1 MFTNYPL
8 PERVL
13 TALEKRGI
21 TTPTPIQTETLPIS
35 LEGADIIGQARTG
48 TGKTIAFGLPIAT
61 RLEASNVKGRAP
73 RAIVVTP
80 TRELALQVAGELTWL
95 ASHLTVVAIYGG
107 TGYGQQQRDLWRGC
121 DVVVATPGRALDY
134 LKQGI
139 LNLTE
144 AEIVVLDEAD
154 EMLSMGFK
162 DDVET
167 ILSATPEDRQ
177 TLIFSATLPSWAKR
191 LIKSHTQAASHVD
204 VMQGD
209 AVSYQEI
216 AIEAPV
222 RVRAAILSDILH
234 VHGGE
239 GAIVFTNTKAEVDG
253 LRDKLATQGHRTEAL
268 HGDMNQHQREDV
280 LGRFR
285 QGLVTVLVGTNVAAR
300 GLDIPQ
306 VDLVVHYRL
315 PDDAASYQHRS
326 GRTGRA
332 GRQGKVV
339 VLVSGREMRQ
349 VSGLERNLSRR
360 FERQAPPAPSDVQDI
375 KIQRALSQAQE
386 QSTDDKALWSELA
399 QRLIQDADQDTLAG
413 LLASFLGGVPASRSL
428 LTGEE
433 GQTTM
438 LLRGNLHSAGQVVRV
453 LKEAGVQQIGRIQ
466 LSSEGV
472 FVDVPTQHS
481 NDLSVEG
488 LQVSKATEPPKQ
500 DLAKSDRARQGSR
513 NSARQGNRG
522 GSYNARNS
530 RDGSDSRYNSDR
542 RSQRRSH
549 AGGKS
554 PKRKQSKSANRSAH
568 AHD

>member
-1 MFTNYPL
+1 MFNSYPL

-13 TALEKRGI
+13 AALDKRGI
-21 TTPTPIQTETLPIS
+21 QTPTPIQAETLPLS
-35 LEGADIIGQARTG
+35 LEGSDIIGQARTG
-48 TGKTIAFGLPIAT
+48 TGKTLAFGLPIAT
-61 RLEASNVKGRAP
+61 RLDASKIKGRAP

-95 ASHLTVVAIYGG
+95 ASHLSVVAIYGG

-121 DVVVATPGRALDY
+121 DVVVATPGRAIDY
-134 LKQGI
+134 LNQSI

-144 AEIVVLDEAD
+144 AKIVVLDEAD

-162 DDVET
+162 EDVER
-167 ILSATPEDRQ
+167 ILSATPEERQ
-177 TLIFSATLPSWAKR
+177 TLVFSATLPSWAKR
-191 LIKSHTQAASHVD
+191 LVKNHTQAASHVD
-204 VMQGD
+204 VMKGD
-209 AVSYQEI
+209 ALSYREI
-216 AIEAPV
+216 TIDAPA
-222 RVRAAILSDILH
+222 RVRAAILSDVVH

-253 LRDKLATQGHRTEAL
+253 LRDKLAAQGHRIEAL

-332 GRQGKVV
+332 GREGKVV
-339 VLVSGREMRQ
+339 SLVSGREMRQ
-349 VSGLERNLSRR
+349 LTGLERSLARK

-375 KIQRALSQAQE
+375 KIQRALDQAQS
-386 QSTDDKALWSELA
+386 QSAEDKALWAELA
-399 QRLIQDADQDTLAG
+399 RKLIDAQDQDTLAG
-413 LLASFLGGVPASRSL
+413 LLAAFLGGVPAPRSL

-433 GQTTM
+433 GQTTL
-438 LLRGNLHSAGQVVRV
+438 LLRGNIHSVGQVVR
-453 LKEAGVQQIGRIQ
+453 LLREAGASHVGRIQ
-466 LSSEGV
+466 LSSEGA
-472 FVDVPTQHS
+472 FVDVPTGQS
-481 NDLSVEG
+481 DG
-488 LQVSKATEPPKQ
+488 LQVSGMQVSKATEPPKQ
-500 DLAKSDRARQGSR
+500 DVQKPERNRRDRDGRNGGRHSSR
-513 NSARQGNRG
+513 GYHARG
-522 GSYNARNS
+522 GRPNRSDNRY
-530 RDGSDSRYNSDR
+530 DGPR
-542 RSQRRSH
+542 
-549 AGGKS
+549 KS
-554 PKRKQSKSANRSAH
+554 KRKYSKGPNRSAH